1 MLGSAASMDF
11 SFSPAELAFAE
22 TARTWLEANLPA
34 AWRRDHCWTR
44 VEDPM
49 WLTVARDWQRRLFDG
64 GWAAIS
70 WPREQGGRGA
80 TVVERWFFDQAL
92 DQVGAPRPPAQSY
105 VDLIGPA
112 LLAHGTPAQRQ
123 RFLTP
128 MVNGDELWCQGFSE
142 PGAGSDL
149 ASLRTRAEGRGDEY
163 VVNGQKVWT
172 SHADIADRCFLLCR
186 TEADG
191 PKHKGLS
198 LLLVDMRSPGITVR
212 PLQQMTGSAEFCEV
226 FFDNV
231 RVPADLLVGAPGAG
245 WQIAMGILAHERGPV
260 WTFTF
265 QRRIRRSFEQLVRIA
280 RGDRSPGAPLR
291 DPLLRQRLAQSYLEV
306 ELLRLIGY
314 RSLTRL
320 LRTGQPGV
328 ESSLEKVMGSETDQ
342 RLQELAMQVLGPY
355 GVAYDSRH
363 LPEAEAIAENH
374 MYSRSETIMGG
385 TSEIQRN
392 LIAQRILGLPR

>member
-1 MLGSAASMDF
+1 MDF
-11 SFSPAELAFAE
+11 SFSPSELGFAE
-22 TARTWLEANLPA
+22 TARAWLEANLPA

-149 ASLRTRAEGRGDEY
+149 ASLRTRAERRGDEY

-186 TEADG
+186 TDADG

-198 LLLVDMRSPGITVR
+198 LLLVDMKTPGITVR
-212 PLQQMTGSAEFCEV
+212 PLRQMTDDAEFCEV
-226 FFDNV
+226 FFEDV
-231 RVPADLLVGAPGAG
+231 RVPAENLLGAPGAG
-245 WQIAMGILAHERGPV
+245 WGIAMGIVQHERGPM
-260 WTFTF
+260 WTFGCGAADLLEVVAGLAEGPDAALLERTGH
-265 QRRIRRSFEQLVRIA
+265 LVSEGHAIDLLGVRA
-280 RGDRSPGAPLR
+280 TLKRLSGTEPGA
-291 DPLLRQRLAQSYLEV
+291 
-306 ELLRLIGY
+306 
-314 RSLTRL
+314 
-320 LRTGQPGV
+320 TGSV
-328 ESSLEKVMGSETDQ
+328 RKVVGM
-342 RLQELAMQVLGPY
+342 RY
-355 GVAYDSRH
+355 
-363 LPEAEAIAENH
+363 
-374 MYSRSETIMGG
+374 
-385 TSEIQRN
+385 
-392 LIAQRILGLPR
+392 AQRIAEQCWALSGAEGAVYGSRWSRAVLFTRALTIGGGTTDVQLNIIGERLLGLPRDPAPGG